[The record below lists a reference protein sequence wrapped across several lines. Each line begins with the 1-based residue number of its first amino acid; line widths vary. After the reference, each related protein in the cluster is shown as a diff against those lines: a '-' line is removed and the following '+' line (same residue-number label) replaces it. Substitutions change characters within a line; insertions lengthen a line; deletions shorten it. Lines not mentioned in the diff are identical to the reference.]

1 MTTAA
6 PKLRQSQCWKPM
18 GVKVRRFFTVT
29 ARDRECAGGVGRF
42 CRQREDAV
50 TERRRAL
57 EVAMRDVVQ
66 TADPQIEAATRMIA
80 WLTAGW
86 LKPTGDDFAT
96 VRLILLALLPQIGG
110 VLLVVA
116 RPAPEVNT
124 NDRSR
129 YPAIS
134 PSA

>member
-1 MTTAA
+1 M
-6 PKLRQSQCWKPM
+6 
-18 GVKVRRFFTVT
+18 
-29 ARDRECAGGVGRF
+29 
-42 CRQREDAV
+42 

-66 TADPQIEAATRMIA
+66 TADPQTEAATRMIA